1 MTHIKLGVLKMSLK
15 KLYLECQSGDML
27 ALEILVL
34 RFHPLLVKVSIKYGT
49 FDEDCYQECAIA
61 VIKSID
67 KFQIR

>member
-1 MTHIKLGVLKMSLK
+1 
-15 KLYLECQSGDML
+15 
-27 ALEILVL
+27 
-34 RFHPLLVKVSIKYGT
+34 T